1 MECLGSKA
9 YIDDRLLIGTFIS
22 FISFITLFSFHML
35 FRGVLYFH

>member
-9 YIDDRLLIGTFIS
+9 YVDDRLLIGT